1 MIIRLWQAD
10 FFGLF
15 LPPSY
20 FALSGFSVKR
30 QKLRQTQIVFADKT
44 VCKTVLQKA
53 RIMQAGSIKASEVTS
68 KIC

>member
-44 VCKTVLQKA
+44 VCVCFKFLAFYKKRGLCRRAV
-53 RIMQAGSIKASEVTS
+53 
-68 KIC
+68 